1 MGLTIGLD
9 RRTRRTKSL
18 SWFSPSAGSMVEYM
32 GLANVFVD
40 ELIFLFDIS
49 SG

>member
-1 MGLTIGLD
+1 
-9 RRTRRTKSL
+9 
-18 SWFSPSAGSMVEYM
+18 MVEYM